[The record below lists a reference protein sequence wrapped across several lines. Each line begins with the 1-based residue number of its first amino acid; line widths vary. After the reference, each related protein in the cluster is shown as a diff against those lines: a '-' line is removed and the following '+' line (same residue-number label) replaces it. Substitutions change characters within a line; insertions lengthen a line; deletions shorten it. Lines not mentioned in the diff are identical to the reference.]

1 MSLLVDH
8 LLGVAPAVAY
18 VVIGTLVFA
27 EAALFAGLVL
37 PGETAVIIGGVLA
50 AAHRLSLPALLC
62 AAAARCH
69 ARRSGSVTLSVA
81 SANAWWTARCP
92 STATDRYTADRTSG
106 CRNVTRSPIANSP
119 SVSAPTTA
127 TAIPSRSDARS
138 NGSGSPT
145 GSAAATSNR
154 RRASSESASSR
165 RTKLPS
171 IRPVSACASSSPKP
185 PASCVALLSV
195 SSSATAL
202 PPRELS

>member
-1 MSLLVDH
+1 VSLLVDH

-81 SANAWWTARCP
+81 SANAWWTARRP

-154 RRASSESASSR
+154 RRASSESA
-165 RTKLPS
+165 
-171 IRPVSACASSSPKP
+171 CASSSPKP

-202 PPRELS
+202 PPKELS